1 MGFLFSRYIHAIALG
16 SGPRLPALCHI
27 CEVALS
33 KSPINIDHYGSFMKQ
48 FYFAAA
54 LTAVFATSP
63 AVAVPTSFFD
73 DLSGNWS
80 GSGKAYL
87 AKFGEVSANCR
98 LSASGGGTHID
109 MKGSCGMLVFRQA
122 LGLTLRNAGG
132 NRFTGTY
139 TGSKTGPAKLD
150 GILHDDRL
158 VLNIR
163 WGGLVNGDRS
173 AQMVLERTGPDS
185 FAQTVVDKVSGKT
198 RNTSRFA
205 FKRR

>member
-1 MGFLFSRYIHAIALG
+1 MKRFCFALALAGVFSI
-16 SGPRLPALCHI
+16 S
-27 CEVALS
+27 
-33 KSPINIDHYGSFMKQ
+33 
-48 FYFAAA
+48 AASA
-54 LTAVFATSP
+54 A
-63 AVAVPTSFFD
+63 PTSFFD

-87 AKFGEVSANCR
+87 TKFGEVSANCR
-98 LSASGGGTHID
+98 LAVSGGGKQID

-122 LGLTLRNAGG
+122 LGLTLKNAGG

-139 TGSKTGPAKLD
+139 TGSKTGPAKLE
-150 GILHDDRL
+150 GTLQDDRL

-163 WGGLVNGDRS
+163 WGGLVNGDRT
-173 AQMVLERTGPDS
+173 AQMVLERTGPNS
-185 FAQTVVDKVSGKT
+185 FAQTVVDKVSGKI